1 MGESSNL
8 DAAGDMDEPAL
19 FSPFV
24 RLAVQLVNA
33 MARFLGLRGR
43 PLASAISV
51 TCGLC
56 FLCFG
61 YAQGVMG
68 GLLTVQQFLDR
79 FPEVDIVNDSSF
91 HHAWVTGLTVG
102 TWHLGCIV
110 SAVATIF
117 IGDLLGRRRTL
128 IIGLTFWVIGEIIQ
142 TSSYSFPQ
150 FIVGR
155 AIAGFGNGFTTSTA
169 PAYQAECVKSHRK
182 GTILMISAGAF
193 VSAGIAFSYWF
204 VFGCAYISNSSAS
217 WRVPIA
223 LQIVFALPAIFMLSV
238 LPESPRW
245 LILTGR
251 EQEALTVLAALN
263 DDEPDSFET
272 KDEFLQIK
280 DAILI
285 MAQGSGASMFSNKE
299 RRGFHRVVLAYF
311 VQVFQQG
318 TGINLVLQYLSWIF
332 LTRMSFDGWLA
343 RLLASCSATVY
354 FLASFIVVVGIDRFW
369 GRRSLMMFG
378 ATGMCACMV
387 LVTVMQYLWAEH
399 GNQAGRI
406 ASTVFLFIFSV
417 FFAIGWQGMAWLYQV
432 EIVPLRI
439 RGPANGLSTSANWL
453 LNFVIVF
460 ITPIAFQRISYRTW
474 IIFAATNFAIVPLVY
489 FYYPETAFRSLE
501 EVDVIFQLAD
511 DAPGNPWLT
520 AVKISKSEPLWFGK
534 QDPEKRLN
542 FNYGNS
548 SWHQRLV
555 ESLAS
560 RGSGSGTDSGTA
572 KRRPWTNGESPDATL
587 SSFPGERKRSES
599 PVDARFGTSAPL
611 SPSTTMTMTTTITS
625 DKHQRRKL
633 QKRNSSSRASSRH
646 SYTGHYQDAAPVFG
660 LYHTDTDDSAPPPVV
675 PLQRSR
681 PPSHQRTRS
690 RSQGS
695 IHSVRPEWWTETLAP
710 VPINARS
717 RSNSQVGSISIMESH
732 MDHPRVCRA
741 SSRVSQRSRSAG
753 VSNNALNRFINPDL
767 LAEDDDDYDQPYRR
781 SASSHVQPQL
791 LHHFPSSSSYNHPHH
806 SRRSDADLFID
817 FSNGRDSI
825 EDAYPGALDTEEPGR
840 GRSDISRTPS
850 QRETYLPDGV
860 YEVVEGRVSQ
870 LSAGRA
876 PGSGGNGSERRVSAR
891 GAGRAR

>member
-1 MGESSNL
+1 
-8 DAAGDMDEPAL
+8 
-19 FSPFV
+19 
-24 RLAVQLVNA
+24 

-43 PLASAISV
+43 SLASAISI

-79 FPEVDIVNDSSF
+79 FPQVDIVNENSF
-91 HHAWVTGLTVG
+91 HNAWVAGLTVG

-110 SAVATIF
+110 SAIATIF
-117 IGDLLGRRRTL
+117 VGDLLGRRRTL
-128 IIGLTFWVIGEIIQ
+128 ILGLAFWVIGEIIQ

-193 VSAGIAFSYWF
+193 VSAGIALSYWF
-204 VFGCAYISNSSAS
+204 VFGFAYITSSSAS

-223 LQIVFALPAIFMLSV
+223 LQIMFALPAIAMLFV

-285 MAQGSGASMFSNKE
+285 MAQGSSAGMFSNKE

-332 LTRMSFDGWLA
+332 LTRMSYEGWLA

-378 ATGMCACMV
+378 AAGMSVCMI
-387 LVTVMQYLWAEH
+387 LITILQYLWSEH
-399 GNQAGRI
+399 SMQAGRI
-406 ASTVFLFIFSV
+406 ASTVFLFVFSV

-474 IIFAATNFAIVPLVY
+474 IIFAVTNFAILPLVY
-489 FYYPETAFRSLE
+489 FFYPETAFRSLE
-501 EVDVIFQLAD
+501 EVDVIFQLAH

-520 AVKISKSEPLWFGK
+520 AVGFSQSEPLWFGK
-534 QDPEKRLN
+534 KDPEKRLN
-542 FNYGNS
+542 FNYANS
-548 SWHQRLV
+548 SWHKRLV
-555 ESLAS
+555 ESILS
-560 RGSGSGTDSGTA
+560 RESGSGSNTNSGITE
-572 KRRPWTNGESPDATL
+572 KRPWSNGESPDSDETAAPTIAR
-587 SSFPGERKRSES
+587 ERKRSEES
-599 PVDARFGTSAPL
+599 PVDPRLHRSPPL
-611 SPSTTMTMTTTITS
+611 SPATTMTTTITS
-625 DKHQRRKL
+625 QKRPRRKL
-633 QKRNSSSRASSRH
+633 QKRNSSASSLASH
-646 SYTGHYQDAAPVFG
+646 MSQSQPPPPVFG
-660 LYHTDTDDSAPPPVV
+660 LYDNSLPAET
-675 PLQRSR
+675 
-681 PPSHQRTRS
+681 HQPTMPHHRHTRS
-690 RSQGS
+690 TSS
-695 IHSVRPEWWTETLAP
+695 DSLNSVRPEWWTDDLTPIP
-710 VPINARS
+710 VA
-717 RSNSQVGSISIMESH
+717 
-732 MDHPRVCRA
+732 
-741 SSRVSQRSRSAG
+741 QRSRSSSRTGHAMETRG
-753 VSNNALNRFINPDL
+753 RPSSRISQRSLSNNALNRLVNRDL
-767 LAEDDDDYDQPYRR
+767 LAEQQQQTLPRR
-781 SASSHVQPQL
+781 AA
-791 LHHFPSSSSYNHPHH
+791 SSSSFQHQANDYRP
-806 SRRSDADLFID
+806 DAITDRESID
-817 FSNGRDSI
+817 
-825 EDAYPGALDTEEPGR
+825 YPGMLGGEERGR
-840 GRSDISRTPS
+840 GRSGIVRTQS
-850 QRETYLPDGV
+850 ERETYLPDGV
-860 YEVVEGRVSQ
+860 YEVVEGRVRQ
-870 LSAGRA
+870 ISAGPASR
-876 PGSGGNGSERRVSAR
+876 PGSVGSGRKYSAR
-891 GAGRAR
+891 DAGFAR

>member
-1 MGESSNL
+1 
-8 DAAGDMDEPAL
+8 
-19 FSPFV
+19 
-24 RLAVQLVNA
+24 
-33 MARFLGLRGR
+33 
-43 PLASAISV
+43 
-51 TCGLC
+51 
-56 FLCFG
+56 
-61 YAQGVMG
+61 MG
-68 GLLTVQQFLDR
+68 GLLTVQQFLNR
-79 FPEVDIVNDSSF
+79 FPQVDIVHDSSF

-110 SAVATIF
+110 SAIATIF

-128 IIGLTFWVIGEIIQ
+128 IIGLTFWVIREIIQ

-193 VSAGIAFSYWF
+193 VSAGIALSYWF
-204 VFGCAYISNSSAS
+204 VFGFAYISNSSAS

-223 LQIVFALPAIFMLSV
+223 LQIMFALPAIFMLSV

-285 MAQGSGASMFSNKE
+285 MAQGSSASMFSNKE

-378 ATGMCACMV
+378 ATGMCVCMI
-387 LVTVMQYLWAEH
+387 LITILQYLWSEH

-406 ASTVFLFIFSV
+406 ASTVFLFIFSI

-474 IIFAATNFAIVPLVY
+474 IILAATNFAIVPLVY
-489 FYYPETAFRSLE
+489 FFYPETAFRSLE

-520 AVKISKSEPLWFGK
+520 AVKISQSEPLWFGK
-534 QDPEKRLN
+534 KDPEKRLN

-548 SWHQRLV
+548 SWHKRLV

-560 RGSGSGTDSGTA
+560 KGSGSASGTDTGSA
-572 KRRPWTNGESPDATL
+572 EKRPWSNGESPDTTVA
-587 SSFPGERKRSES
+587 SIPRGRKRSES
-599 PVDARFGTSAPL
+599 PIDPRLTATAPL
-611 SPSTTMTMTTTITS
+611 SMTTTITS

-646 SYTGHYQDAAPVFG
+646 SHTAYQEAPVFG

-690 RSQGS
+690 TSADS
-695 IHSVRPEWWTETLAP
+695 IHSVRPEWWTEALAP
-710 VPINARS
+710 APLSTRS
-717 RSNSQVGSISIMESH
+717 ESNSQVGSVSIMENH
-732 MDHPRVCRA
+732 ADQTYTRRP
-741 SSRVSQRSRSAG
+741 SSRLSQRSRSASL
-753 VSNNALNRFINPDL
+753 SNNALNRFINADL
-767 LAEDDDDYDQPYRR
+767 LADQTQIQHPRR
-781 SASSHVQPQL
+781 SASSHVRPQP
-791 LHHFPSSSSYNHPHH
+791 LHDFPSSSSHNDPYH
-806 SRRSDADLFID
+806 SRRSDTDIFID
-817 FSNGRDSI
+817 FDNNRDGG
-825 EDAYPGALDTEEPGR
+825 EDDYPGILDTEEYGR
-840 GRSDISRTPS
+840 GRSGIVRTVS
-850 QRETYLPDGV
+850 ERETYLPDGV
-860 YEVVEGRVSQ
+860 YEVVEGRVRQ

-876 PGSGGNGSERRVSAR
+876 PGSGGSESGRRISAR
-891 GAGRAR
+891 DAGRAR

>member
-1 MGESSNL
+1 
-8 DAAGDMDEPAL
+8 
-19 FSPFV
+19 
-24 RLAVQLVNA
+24 

-43 PLASAISV
+43 SLASAISI

-79 FPEVDIVNDSSF
+79 FPQVDIVNQSSF
-91 HHAWVTGLTVG
+91 HNAWVTGLTVG

-110 SAVATIF
+110 SAIATIF
-117 IGDLLGRRRTL
+117 VGDLLGRRRTL
-128 IIGLTFWVIGEIIQ
+128 ILGLTFWVIGEIIQ

-193 VSAGIAFSYWF
+193 VSAGIALSYWF
-204 VFGCAYISNSSAS
+204 VFGFAYLTSSSAS

-223 LQIVFALPAIFMLSV
+223 LQIMFALPAIAMLFV

-285 MAQGSGASMFSNKE
+285 MAQGSSAGLFSNKE

-332 LTRMSFDGWLA
+332 LTRMSFEGWLA

-378 ATGMCACMV
+378 ASGMSVCMI
-387 LVTVMQYLWAEH
+387 LITILQYLWSER
-399 GNQAGRI
+399 NMQAGRI

-474 IIFAATNFAIVPLVY
+474 IIFAVTNFAIIPLVY
-489 FYYPETAFRSLE
+489 FFYPETAFRSLE
-501 EVDVIFQLAD
+501 EVDVIFQLAH

-520 AVKISKSEPLWFGK
+520 AVGFSQSEPLWFGK
-534 QDPEKRLN
+534 KDPEKRLN

-548 SWHQRLV
+548 SWHKRLV
-555 ESLAS
+555 ESVLS
-560 RGSGSGTDSGTA
+560 RDSGSGSNTNSGNTE
-572 KRRPWTNGESPDATL
+572 KRPWSNGESPDSGETAAATI
-587 SSFPGERKRSES
+587 PRGRKRSEES
-599 PVDARFGTSAPL
+599 PVDPRLHL
-611 SPSTTMTMTTTITS
+611 SPPSSPTTTMTTTITS
-625 DKHQRRKL
+625 TNRPRRKL
-633 QKRNSSSRASSRH
+633 QKRNSSASSLASHASR
-646 SYTGHYQDAAPVFG
+646 SQPPPPVFG
-660 LYHTDTDDSAPPPVV
+660 LYNRSAET
-675 PLQRSR
+675 
-681 PPSHQRTRS
+681 HQPTMPHHRHTRS
-690 RSQGS
+690 TSTDS
-695 IHSVRPEWWTETLAP
+695 LHSVRPEWWTEDLAP
-710 VPINARS
+710 APVSTRS
-717 RSNSQVGSISIMESH
+717 RSSSRPGSAIEAVETRGR
-732 MDHPRVCRA
+732 PA
-741 SSRVSQRSRSAG
+741 SRVSTRS
-753 VSNNALNRFINPDL
+753 VSNNALNRFVNPDL
-767 LAEDDDDYDQPYRR
+767 LAQQQQQRQ
-781 SASSHVQPQL
+781 QPQRAASHSS
-791 LHHFPSSSSYNHPHH
+791 LHQQF
-806 SRRSDADLFID
+806 ADHGFEPVV
-817 FSNGRDSI
+817 GRDSV
-825 EDAYPGALDTEEPGR
+825 DYPGMLGGEEHGR
-840 GRSDISRTPS
+840 GRSGVVRTES
-850 QRETYLPDGV
+850 ERETYLPDGV
-860 YEVVEGRVSQ
+860 YEVVEGRVRQ
-870 LSAGRA
+870 LSAGPVR
-876 PGSGGNGSERRVSAR
+876 PDSVGSSRRYSAR
-891 GAGRAR
+891 DAGYAR

>member
-1 MGESSNL
+1 
-8 DAAGDMDEPAL
+8 
-19 FSPFV
+19 
-24 RLAVQLVNA
+24 

-43 PLASAISV
+43 SLASAISI

-79 FPEVDIVNDSSF
+79 FPQVDIVNQSSF
-91 HHAWVTGLTVG
+91 HNAWVTGLTVG

-110 SAVATIF
+110 SAIATIF
-117 IGDLLGRRRTL
+117 VGDLLGRRRTL
-128 IIGLTFWVIGEIIQ
+128 ILGLTFWVIGEIIQ

-193 VSAGIAFSYWF
+193 VSAGIALSYWF
-204 VFGCAYISNSSAS
+204 VFGFAYLTSSSAS

-223 LQIVFALPAIFMLSV
+223 LQIMFALPAIAMLFV

-285 MAQGSGASMFSNKE
+285 MAQGSSAGLFSNKE

-332 LTRMSFDGWLA
+332 LTRMSFEGWLA

-378 ATGMCACMV
+378 ASGMSACMI
-387 LVTVMQYLWAEH
+387 LITILQYLWSER
-399 GNQAGRI
+399 NMQAGRI

-453 LNFVIVF
+453 LNFVVVF

-474 IIFAATNFAIVPLVY
+474 IIFAVTNFAIIPLVY
-489 FYYPETAFRSLE
+489 FFYPETAFRSLE
-501 EVDVIFQLAD
+501 EVDVIFQLAH

-520 AVKISKSEPLWFGK
+520 AVGFSQSEPLWFGK
-534 QDPEKRLN
+534 KDPEKRLN

-548 SWHQRLV
+548 SWHKRLV
-555 ESLAS
+555 ESVLS
-560 RGSGSGTDSGTA
+560 RDSGSGSNTNSGNTE
-572 KRRPWTNGESPDATL
+572 KRPWSNGESPD
-587 SSFPGERKRSES
+587 SGETAAPTIPRGRKRSEES
-599 PVDARFGTSAPL
+599 PVDPRLHLSPPL
-611 SPSTTMTMTTTITS
+611 SPATTMTTTITS
-625 DKHQRRKL
+625 TNRPRRKL
-633 QKRNSSSRASSRH
+633 QKRNSSASSMASH
-646 SYTGHYQDAAPVFG
+646 TSQAQPPPPVFG
-660 LYHTDTDDSAPPPVV
+660 LYNRSAET
-675 PLQRSR
+675 
-681 PPSHQRTRS
+681 HQPTMPHHRHTRS
-690 RSQGS
+690 TSTDS
-695 IHSVRPEWWTETLAP
+695 LHSVRPEWWTEDLAP
-710 VPINARS
+710 APVSTRS
-717 RSNSQVGSISIMESH
+717 RS
-732 MDHPRVCRA
+732 
-741 SSRVSQRSRSAG
+741 SSRPGSAVEAMEARGRPASRTSTRSI
-753 VSNNALNRFINPDL
+753 SNNALNRLVNPDL
-767 LAEDDDDYDQPYRR
+767 LAQQQQQRQ
-781 SASSHVQPQL
+781 QPQRAAS
-791 LHHFPSSSSYNHPHH
+791 HSSLQQQFADH
-806 SRRSDADLFID
+806 RSDPDPV
-817 FSNGRDSI
+817 NGRDSV
-825 EDAYPGALDTEEPGR
+825 DYPGMLGGEERGR
-840 GRSDISRTPS
+840 GRAGIVRTES
-850 QRETYLPDGV
+850 ERETYLPDGV
-860 YEVVEGRVSQ
+860 YEVVEGRVRQ
-870 LSAGRA
+870 LSAGPVR
-876 PGSGGNGSERRVSAR
+876 PDSGGSSRRYSAR
-891 GAGRAR
+891 DAGFAR